1 MGKKNEE
8 EAVRVIDVNDP
19 LFEMLANLPQD
30 KMLELMR
37 RDMERYKAKKRAEQ
51 AAAKEK
57 TPPATGP
64 DGAA

>member
-8 EAVRVIDVNDP
+8 ESVRVIDVNDP

-51 AAAKEK
+51 AAAEGK
-57 TPPATGP
+57 TSPATGP